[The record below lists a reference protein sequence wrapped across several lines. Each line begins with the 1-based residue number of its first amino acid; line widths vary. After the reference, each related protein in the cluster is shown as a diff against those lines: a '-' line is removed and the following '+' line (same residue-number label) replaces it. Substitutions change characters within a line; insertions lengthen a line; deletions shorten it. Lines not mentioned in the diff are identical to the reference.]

1 MKTYFKT
8 FAIITL
14 SLLLTNC
21 RKAPNS
27 SRLQKSY
34 EEAVKLHQAGN
45 LNDAVFHYQS
55 TALQCQYYP
64 KDSLTYWWKAMCG
77 QGEIWKEKN
86 FLDYAQSDFEAV
98 QQFAVRH
105 RLDTAEYIACR
116 KLTLIALEQQDYS
129 KAKAYA
135 LRAHQISIKT
145 PMSQE
150 VTENQENERILS
162 GSAYAIAYEKNIPD
176 TMYRQLKRLSA
187 NTSLE
192 IQTIALKLLSL
203 YEIQGSGLQT
213 HLLQYLRSQNEFS
226 NQRFQKF
233 TDASERE
240 KKQLIAERDT
250 IAAKQ
255 KNTLFI
261 SLTIFT
267 LLLGSSL
274 YAMADHRRKHELDRI
289 RLILNQK
296 EQTLSL
302 IHI

>member
-116 KLTLIALEQQDYS
+116 KLTLIALE
-129 KAKAYA
+129 
-135 LRAHQISIKT
+135 
-145 PMSQE
+145 
-150 VTENQENERILS
+150 
-162 GSAYAIAYEKNIPD
+162 
-176 TMYRQLKRLSA
+176 
-187 NTSLE
+187 
-192 IQTIALKLLSL
+192 
-203 YEIQGSGLQT
+203 
-213 HLLQYLRSQNEFS
+213 
-226 NQRFQKF
+226 
-233 TDASERE
+233 
-240 KKQLIAERDT
+240 
-250 IAAKQ
+250 
-255 KNTLFI
+255 
-261 SLTIFT
+261 
-267 LLLGSSL
+267 
-274 YAMADHRRKHELDRI
+274 
-289 RLILNQK
+289 
-296 EQTLSL
+296 LSL
-302 IHI
+302 IHISEPTRPY

>member
-162 GSAYAIAYEKNIPD
+162 GSAYAIAYEKTFRIQCTGNSKGFPQILPW
-176 TMYRQLKRLSA
+176 KSKPSPLSCFPYTKYKVQA
-187 NTSLE
+187 FRRTC
-192 IQTIALKLLSL
+192 
-203 YEIQGSGLQT
+203 
-213 HLLQYLRSQNEFS
+213 FS
-226 NQRFQKF
+226 I
-233 TDASERE
+233 SE
-240 KKQLIAERDT
+240 
-250 IAAKQ
+250 AKMSSRTNVS
-255 KNTLFI
+255 KN
-261 SLTIFT
+261 SP
-267 LLLGSSL
+267 
-274 YAMADHRRKHELDRI
+274 MPRNVRR
-289 RLILNQK
+289 NN
-296 EQTLSL
+296 
-302 IHI
+302 

>member
-45 LNDAVFHYQS
+45 LNDTVFHYQS

-105 RLDTAEYIACR
+105 RLGRIHRMPKADPHSLGTTR
-116 KLTLIALEQQDYS
+116 LQQ
-129 KAKAYA
+129 
-135 LRAHQISIKT
+135 
-145 PMSQE
+145 SQS
-150 VTENQENERILS
+150 LC
-162 GSAYAIAYEKNIPD
+162 
-176 TMYRQLKRLSA
+176 
-187 NTSLE
+187 TS
-192 IQTIALKLLSL
+192 
-203 YEIQGSGLQT
+203 
-213 HLLQYLRSQNEFS
+213 RPPN
-226 NQRFQKF
+226 
-233 TDASERE
+233 
-240 KKQLIAERDT
+240 
-250 IAAKQ
+250 
-255 KNTLFI
+255 
-261 SLTIFT
+261 
-267 LLLGSSL
+267 
-274 YAMADHRRKHELDRI
+274 
-289 RLILNQK
+289 LN
-296 EQTLSL
+296 
-302 IHI
+302 